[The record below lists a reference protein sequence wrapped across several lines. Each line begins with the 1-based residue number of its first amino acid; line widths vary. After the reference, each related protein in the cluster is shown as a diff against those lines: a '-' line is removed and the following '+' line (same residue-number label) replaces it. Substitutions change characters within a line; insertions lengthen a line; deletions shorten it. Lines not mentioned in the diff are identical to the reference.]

1 MPVCTAL
8 VVALLLP
15 ALSRAQNAQGKPSRA
30 VRPAEEVIVI
40 QSGSGEEFRG
50 RLVELSPTTLGLLVN
65 GKRVD
70 LPLES
75 VVRIDGRNDSLKN
88 GALIGAAVM
97 GGLSVVGCQGF
108 NSGAQCAAGVI
119 LNTGIG
125 ALIGTGIDALRKG
138 RTTIYS
144 KPAAVAVAPSGRGA
158 RVQVKLRF

>member
-1 MPVCTAL
+1 MPVYAAI
-8 VVALLLP
+8 VGALLLP
-15 ALSRAQNAQGKPSRA
+15 GTVRGQGVAPQ
-30 VRPAEEVIVI
+30 RPAEEVIVI

-70 LPLES
+70 LPLEN
-75 VVRIDGRNDSLKN
+75 VLRIDGRHDSLKN
-88 GALIGAAVM
+88 GAVIGAAVM
-97 GGLSVVGCQGF
+97 AGLSVFGCAQGF
-108 NSGAQCAAGVI
+108 SNNAQCATGLIV
-119 LNTGIG
+119 NTGIG
-125 ALIGTGIDALRKG
+125 ALLGVGIDALRKG